1 MFDYIFKL
9 ITDATVWFTFFTMIL
24 MFFNTYR
31 LIKRMNKIDIY
42 FNDIKLPIPIL
53 RKECTRGEV
62 QGILGVFRKDMIKQ
76 YHIEFMGTIEYLN
89 RLTSVQNNESNKL
102 VIEISEKE
110 LEQFK
115 DELYK
120 TNN

>member
-9 ITDATVWFTFFTMIL
+9 ITDVTVWFTFFTMIL

-53 RKECTRGEV
+53 RKECTRGEI
-62 QGILGVFRKDMIKQ
+62 QGVLGVFTKDMQ
-76 YHIEFMGTIEYLN
+76 RYNIEFMGTIEYLN
-89 RLTSVQNNESNKL
+89 RLTDVQNNKSKKL
-102 VIEISEKE
+102 VIDISEKE

>member
-9 ITDATVWFTFFTMIL
+9 ITDATVWFTFFTMLL
-24 MFFNTYR
+24 MIFNTYR
-31 LIKRMNKIDIY
+31 LIKRMNEIDIY

-53 RKECTRGEV
+53 RKACTRGEV